1 MEGRRKA
8 EDRRAHASRVC
19 PPLRRFPEAYLTTGG
34 QTGSKSQSPG
44 HLHLQRSWK
53 TCVVFK
59 SVLFLSPVNWFHR
72 KEKRRMD
79 TREEIAIS
87 DLEEVY
93 IFAVWMCVCV
103 CVCVCVYLLVSLFD
117 CARSQ
122 LRHTGPVIFIETCES
137 FSCGMRTLSCS
148 KWDLVPRSGIKSSPL
163 HWEHRVLATGPPG
176 RSRWTSFCYFV
187 SYTMINMIVTKSWSQ
202 SLIISLSSFLETS
215 HSTNSWMVMRNCVSI
230 SALGKHGLGHLSHQE
245 VVRLPLLPNV
255 TFPTGPRFI

>member
-1 MEGRRKA
+1 MYVG
-8 EDRRAHASRVC
+8 
-19 PPLRRFPEAYLTTGG
+19 
-34 QTGSKSQSPG
+34 
-44 HLHLQRSWK
+44 
-53 TCVVFK
+53 FK
-59 SVLFLSPVNWFHR
+59 LVLFLSPVNWFHG
-72 KEKRRMD
+72 KEERRVD
-79 TREEIAIS
+79 IREAIAIS

-103 CVCVCVYLLVSLFD
+103 CVYLLISLFD

-122 LRHTGPVIFIETCES
+122 LRHTGSVIFTEACGS
-137 FSCGMRTLSCS
+137 FSCGMRSLHCS

-163 HWEHRVLATGPPG
+163 HWEHRVLATGLPG
-176 RSRWTSFCYFV
+176 RSWLTSFCYFL

-245 VVRLPLLPNV
+245 VVRLPLLPNI
-255 TFPTGPRFI
+255 TFSTGPQFI